1 MMNTTTTM
9 VMNFFDLAIT
19 PSTPWKNGGGST
31 QELACWPPG
40 ADMNGFEWRVS
51 LATVDRPGPFSVFP
65 GIDRQIML
73 LGGDGLHLRS
83 PGWEHRLDQRWQPFA
98 FSGDDAVDGAMLGGT
113 SKDFNLML
121 RRGVWQGALR
131 VVGDDQAL
139 GGAAAGFCMALHGDW
154 QWLDAQG
161 GNHRVLRAGQ
171 GFWWAGEAGSVQG
184 LLAPVHA
191 GSAAGAPALVW
202 IALEHS
208 SGEKYE

>member
-1 MMNTTTTM
+1 
-9 VMNFFDLAIT
+9 MNFFDLATT

-40 ADMNGFEWRVS
+40 ADMNRFEWRVS

-83 PGWEHRLDQRWQPFA
+83 PAWEHRLEPRWQPFS

-121 RRGVWQGALR
+121 RRGVWRGALN
-131 VVGDDQAL
+131 VVSE
-139 GGAAAGFCMALHGDW
+139 
-154 QWLDAQG
+154 AQG
-161 GNHRVLRAGQ
+161 PV
-171 GFWWAGEAGSVQG
+171 AGEAGLAMVLEGEWLWSVPGAAPQRLCAGQG
-184 LLAPVHA
+184 VWWAEGSTALGVQLAP
-191 GSAAGAPALVW
+191 AATGTQAAAARAVW
-202 IALEHS
+202 IALDRAADANFA
-208 SGEKYE
+208 